1 VGRYKF
7 LRPIVGP
14 LYWNRDLSREERRI
28 ERQDPKA

>member
-1 VGRYKF
+1 VRGTPP
-7 LRPIVGP
+7 PIVGP